1 MGRGGGALFQPSSL
15 EPAYSLGLPLA
26 QADPSEAAPP
36 VRARQRQSLAIRRGQ
51 SLRLRVVM
59 VEVEVVVEVEVEV
72 EGEVEVE
79 ITVVVVSPDGRGAS
93 SRRAAGDP
101 GALRSP
107 LPALCF
113 PLKRR
118 SPSPRAARALRYR
131 VSLNAMS
138 ASLSP

>member
-1 MGRGGGALFQPSSL
+1 MASSSVDTRRRGGGTGGDA
-15 EPAYSLGLPLA
+15 EV
-26 QADPSEAAPP
+26 E
-36 VRARQRQSLAIRRGQ
+36 
-51 SLRLRVVM
+51 VV
-59 VEVEVVVEVEVEV
+59 VEVVVEVEVEV
-72 EGEVEVE
+72 VVEVEVE